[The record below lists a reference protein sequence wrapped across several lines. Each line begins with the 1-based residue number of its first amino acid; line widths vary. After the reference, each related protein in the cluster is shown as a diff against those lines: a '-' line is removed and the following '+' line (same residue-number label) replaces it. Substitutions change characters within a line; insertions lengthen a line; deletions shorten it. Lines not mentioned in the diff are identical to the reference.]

1 MERARTIDIIFAQE
15 RILAGQFLIMVAN
28 EQGNARSGDLP
39 RTPPTS
45 QMRANLGGGRP
56 ARNRVVFINGRRLER
71 VIRPLRETAT
81 GNAKHKA
88 RSEKPDFQVPSIPS
102 CAYRPS

>member
-39 RTPPTS
+39 RAPPPPRCAQAS
-45 QMRANLGGGRP
+45 PLKMHSAKQNNSP
-56 ARNRVVFINGRRLER
+56 ADQASIYDAQTLTTFACAE
-71 VIRPLRETAT
+71 
-81 GNAKHKA
+81 KA
-88 RSEKPDFQVPSIPS
+88 HSPK
-102 CAYRPS
+102 

>member
-45 QMRANLGGGRP
+45 QMRANLGGETCQKSGGFHQREAP
-56 ARNRVVFINGRRLER
+56 REGHPPFERNGHGER
-71 VIRPLRETAT
+71 
-81 GNAKHKA
+81 KA
-88 RSEKPDFQVPSIPS
+88 
-102 CAYRPS
+102 